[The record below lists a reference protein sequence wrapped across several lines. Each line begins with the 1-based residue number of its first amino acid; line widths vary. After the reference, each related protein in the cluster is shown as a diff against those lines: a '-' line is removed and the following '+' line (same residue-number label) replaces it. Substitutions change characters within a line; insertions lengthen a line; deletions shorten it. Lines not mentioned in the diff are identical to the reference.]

1 MSVSIFGISATRG
14 TLLALRQ
21 QLGFIKKGKEIL
33 EMKRD
38 RLAGEINKLL
48 SQINIRMEVDEKFNN
63 VYRHFLDVLIRRG
76 FEQIKSISNSISN
89 IKIDIKK
96 YSVMGVEVV
105 KLSIVDEPNI
115 NAIPD
120 PLIQS
125 FVSQLYEAFKLLL
138 KSTEIEVNT
147 EAIALELMSTSRKVN
162 SLEKI
167 VIPMY
172 EELIHYVEERLLEEA
187 IEEFSRTKYIAE
199 RRGRE

>member
-125 FVSQLYEAFKLLL
+125 FASQLYEAFKLLL